1 MQRGSAIKSC
11 QVFLLHLTLLKVI
24 AMASS
29 LFKITE
35 YLKDFFAPDRNLT
48 GELALGTNCHL
59 YPGPASVRSEESSQT
74 SKSSPLFPRKLK
86 QKYSQQQPAE
96 IPEHMLESVL

>member
-1 MQRGSAIKSC
+1 M
-11 QVFLLHLTLLKVI
+11 VFLLHLTLLKVI
-24 AMASS
+24 AMALS

-59 YPGPASVRSEESSQT
+59 YPGPASVRSEASSQT
-74 SKSSPLFPRKLK
+74 SKRSPLFPRKLK